1 MTCEI
6 TWEERGVYKRFS
18 GRVSYSEYRR
28 SQEQVLA
35 DPRTDSLRYIINDA
49 SALEGFAGTA
59 EDAEEA
65 AAFNYGSSL
74 SNPLIRIAFVTRD
87 LRLIAMIKVASVIS
101 SYPIRVFP
109 TLAEARAWASENLP
123 PSGAPAT

>member
-18 GRVSYSEYRR
+18 GFVSYGEYQR

-49 SALEGFAGTA
+49 SEIEGFAGSA
-59 EDAEEA
+59 EDAEYS
-65 AAFNYGSSL
+65 AAFNLGSSL
-74 SNPLIRIAFVTRD
+74 SNPHIRIAFVTRD
-87 LRLIAMIKVASVIS
+87 LRLIAMIKVASIVS
-101 SYPIRVFP
+101 SYPIRIFP
-109 TLAEARAWASENLP
+109 TLAEARAWAMENV
-123 PSGAPAT
+123 AP